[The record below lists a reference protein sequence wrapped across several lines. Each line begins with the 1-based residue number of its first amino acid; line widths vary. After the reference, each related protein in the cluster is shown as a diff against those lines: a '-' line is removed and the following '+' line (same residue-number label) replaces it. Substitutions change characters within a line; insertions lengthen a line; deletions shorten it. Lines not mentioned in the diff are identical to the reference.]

1 MRNWMTMIAVAAAG
15 CGASS
20 SGVCDGVIDVGESC
34 DDGNDDPFDACDCT
48 AEPAWT
54 PPLGVRGDDG
64 LVVLEDDGAW
74 CWFQDERAVFA
85 GDRLVVS
92 TVSHAGDIQVS
103 SFDVATGARDHGVL
117 RRRLERDDHD
127 AASLLLRPDGRLTAF
142 YTRHD
147 GFQSMYWRTQV
158 GDDLTLWDAERE
170 LTIDDDI
177 TYSNPFLLA
186 GEGSGD
192 PRLFLWFRGIQYS
205 PTVTFSDNLG
215 ETWSEPTQVV
225 HSTTLGVAG
234 RTNQRPYVK
243 YASNGRDTIH
253 LIYTEGHPNELGS
266 TSLYHLVYSH
276 GQLQRSDG
284 TVVGSLMTGEDPSL
298 PPDAGT
304 LVHDGTQST
313 AWVWDVALDRSEQPV
328 FVYAAYDHD
337 HIATYRYAHFD
348 GRAWQTFSIA
358 FAGSPLYPA
367 QQYYAGGISL
377 DPDDTNIV
385 YLSTNVDPVTGA
397 ASFAHRE
404 IFRGITSDGGA
415 TWSFTHVTQGSTVEN
430 IRPVVPAHH
439 SMRTAVAWMQG
450 TYQSYL
456 DWNTRIVALLGDAD
470 AIVAPVLET
479 KRVVPVAGVKVT
491 TAAREDRLDVT
502 LVGLQPLTAY
512 RVRLHTYQSGD
523 PTLSPAVWT
532 RPSSEVDLCEHNFVG
547 AHRSENDAMG
557 SYVDLDVTANDA
569 GVIALSGMSVDDR
582 AMQMAPLAGVEV
594 FAKPATVPVEGVSVA
609 TTSDRPQRSG
619 ERAIIGRDRLAID
632 ISGLR
637 PGTTYAIT
645 VRTAETTACDKAA
658 SRWRLDEAGQ
668 APRVV
673 RSFAM
678 ADSTFTFEHVAST
691 TSLRLY
697 ASDVEYR
704 LSTNPSEVSLA
715 DVVVEEVVP

>member
-1 MRNWMTMIAVAAAG
+1 MTMIAVATAG

-54 PPLGVRGDDG
+54 PPLGGRGDDG

-85 GDRLVVS
+85 GNRLVVS

-103 SFDVATGARDHGVL
+103 SFDVATGERDHGAL

-127 AASLLLRPDGRLTAF
+127 AASLMVRPDGRLTAF

-158 GDDLTLWDAERE
+158 GDDLSLWDAERE

-177 TYSNPFLLA
+177 TYSNPFLLSGEGA
-186 GEGSGD
+186 GE
-192 PRLFLWFRGIQYS
+192 PRLFLWFRGIEYS
-205 PTVTFSDNLG
+205 PTVAFSDDLG
-215 ETWSEPTQVV
+215 DTWSEPTQVV
-225 HSTTLGVAG
+225 HSQTLGVAG

-284 TVVGSLMTGEDPSL
+284 AVVGSIMAGEDPSL

-313 AWVWDVALDRSEQPV
+313 AWVWDVALDRHEHPV

-337 HIATYRYAHFD
+337 HVATYRYARFD
-348 GRAWQTFSIA
+348 GRNWQTFPIA
-358 FAGSPLYPA
+358 FAGTPLYPA

-404 IFRGITSDGGA
+404 IFRGVTRDGGA
-415 TWSFTHVTQGSTVEN
+415 TWSFTQVTHDSTIEN
-430 IRPVVPAHH
+430 MRPVVPAHH
-439 SMRTAVAWMQG
+439 SMATAVAWMQG
-450 TYQSYL
+450 TYTSYL

-470 AIVAPVLET
+470 AVVAPVLQPAGPS
-479 KRVVPVAGVKVT
+479 PVDSFTLT
-491 TAAREDRLDVT
+491 TAARVDRLDVRVANLRPHT
-502 LVGLQPLTAY
+502 SY
-512 RVRLHTYQSGD
+512 RVRLHSYQAADSTVA
-523 PTLSPAVWT
+523 PIVWT
-532 RPSSEVDLCEHNFVG
+532 RPGVEVDACDKQSFVG
-547 AHRSENDAMG
+547 AHRAENSATG
-557 SYVDLDVTANDA
+557 SFVDLDLTTDNA
-569 GVIALSGMSVDDR
+569 GVIALVGTNLDDR
-582 AMQMAPLAGVEV
+582 ATQPLAPLSAVEV
-594 FAKPATVPVEGVSVA
+594 FEQTQTVPAAGVTVSV
-609 TTSDRPQRSG
+609 TSDRPQRPG
-619 ERAIIGRDRLAID
+619 VKGMTGRDRLAVD
-632 ISGLR
+632 IGGLR
-637 PGTTYAIT
+637 PGTTYAFTIRVSGT
-645 VRTAETTACDKAA
+645 RACDKTA
-658 SRWRLDEAGQ
+658 SRWRVDEDGH
-668 APRVV
+668 APVVV
-673 RSFAM
+673 RSFAL
-678 ADSTFTFEHVAST
+678 ADTSFTFQHVASS

-704 LSTNPSEVSLA
+704 LSTNPSEIGLDEVA
-715 DVVVEEVVP
+715 VAEVVP